1 MVRYLRRNNS
11 NKLLLLETQVVEL
24 ETEEA
29 GGQTIFVE
37 KGVSGGIGQFHQET
51 SVAGLNSL
59 LEKVNVETTKKVHQS
74 QQRDVEVPGK
84 VYYEPLLTAKKPQI
98 SV

>member
-1 MVRYLRRNNS
+1 M
-11 NKLLLLETQVVEL
+11 VEL

-29 GGQTIFVE
+29 DGQTIFVE
-37 KGVSGGIGQFHQET
+37 KGVSGGIGEFHQAT

-74 QQRDVEVPGK
+74 QQRDAEVPGK